1 MCNII
6 IIGVILLNLSR
17 MASTHDEREN
27 ILNIASYNSKGFSD
41 NRIETIKELLAYNN
55 IVFIQEHWQFEEQLH
70 KLNIDN
76 RHMAIAVSGMDSS
89 SHIQLGRPY
98 GGVAIIWDKNIN
110 NYIQSIDT
118 ESKRVAAVLFTN
130 ATVKLLLITVY
141 MPCDTG
147 VCDIN
152 RATEDF
158 YDVLSEISRIAQMY
172 DEYEAVIGGDF
183 NTAYKRNNANSTLL
197 RNFCEEESLINRQ
210 VSQ

>member
-1 MCNII
+1 
-6 IIGVILLNLSR
+6 
-17 MASTHDEREN
+17 MASTSDEREDT
-27 ILNIASYNSKGFSD
+27 LNVASYNSKGFSD
-41 NRIETIKELLAYNN
+41 NRVEIIKELLAYNN

-110 NYIQSIDT
+110 KYIQSIDT

-130 ATVKLLLITVY
+130 ATDKLLFITVY

-147 VCDIN
+147 VCDVN
-152 RATEDF
+152 RAAEDF
-158 YDVLSEISRIAQMY
+158 YDVLTEISRIVHVY
-172 DEYEAVIGGDF
+172 DEYEVVIGGDF
-183 NTAYKRNNANSTLL
+183 NSAYIRHNAHS
-197 RNFCEEESLINRQ
+197 S
-210 VSQ
+210 

>member
-1 MCNII
+1 MLPTTYSPPHLIVFSSLLCLLSSSSSFRPLLPYCNII
-6 IIGVILLNLSR
+6 IIGVILLNLSK

-130 ATVKLLLITVY
+130 ATVQTVTY
-141 MPCDTG
+141 YCLH
-147 VCDIN
+147 
-152 RATEDF
+152 A
-158 YDVLSEISRIAQMY
+158 L
-172 DEYEAVIGGDF
+172 
-183 NTAYKRNNANSTLL
+183 
-197 RNFCEEESLINRQ
+197 
-210 VSQ
+210 